1 MKRNSLIWEIQGA
14 KVGIISLKNAINILR
29 NKCFRIIFYR
39 FCRTVSLDFC

>member
-29 NKCFRIIFYR
+29 NKRFRIIFR
-39 FCRTVSLDFC
+39 RNWGSVRLDFC